1 MSAPRI
7 AVVGS
12 LNADVTLWVPRRPSP
27 DETMHAERIAWFRG
41 GKGANQAVAAAR
53 LAAHVVMVGR
63 VGDDEQGQWLRAG
76 LEAEGIDCRHVT
88 SVEAPTGLAVITVDP
103 DDVSIVVA
111 AGANASLDADGVR
124 AASADI
130 AVADALLLQGEVSA
144 ESARTAAEL
153 AREHGVTVVLNPA
166 PFNDVAPAVLPL
178 ADIVIVNRAEA
189 GQLDRLRAQGSA
201 PGVRGDADGGILQLR
216 PDAVLVETR
225 GAAGCVVCPPRTA
238 DLGQRPPGSPAVPAD
253 AAAKADGEITVAA
266 PHVGV
271 VDATGAGD
279 AFAGA
284 FAVGMASGAT
294 VLEAARLAVRAGA
307 WAVTVAGAQPSLP
320 TIEQLD
326 ESEAAP
332 RGEAVARAA
341 RESSE
346 HGQAAGQAVP

>member
-1 MSAPRI
+1 MSESHAPRI

-53 LAAHVVMVGR
+53 LGARVVMVGR
-63 VGDDEQGQWLRAG
+63 VGDDERGRWLRAG
-76 LEAEGIDCRHVT
+76 LEAEGIDCRHVI

-130 AVADALLLQGEVSA
+130 AAADALLLQGEVSA
-144 ESARTAAEL
+144 ESARTAAEI
-153 AREHGVTVVLNPA
+153 ARQHGVSVVLNPA

-189 GQLDRLRAQGSA
+189 EQLDRLRARGSA
-201 PGVRGDADGGILQLR
+201 PGVRADADGTVPQLR
-216 PDAVLVETR
+216 PGAVLVETR
-225 GAAGCVVCPPRTA
+225 GAAGCVVFPPRTTEPT
-238 DLGQRPPGSPAVPAD
+238 GQSLHSSGSPPGAP
-253 AAAKADGEITVAA
+253 DGITVSA
-266 PHVGV
+266 PQVAV

-284 FAVGMASGAT
+284 FAVGVASGAT
-294 VLEAARLAVRAGA
+294 ADEAARLAVRAGA

-320 TIEQLD
+320 TIEQMH
-326 ESEAAP
+326 EAEP
-332 RGEAVARAA
+332 RGEAVAGAA
-341 RESSE
+341 DERSE
-346 HGQAAGQAVP
+346 PEGTGGQAVP